1 MLLALAT
8 FVFLH
13 TLTASALGP
22 LPTLSFYLHDD
33 SIYEGSSTT
42 NDVIA
47 TLWFNFTIYQYTLPS
62 TKKGSIQ
69 TSTSNDLTIIDEY
82 NCDILHNNKA
92 DETKLMIENNDAD
105 GVILNKIQLMTAS
118 GTWYGLQHV
127 CITEEEWIIW
137 QRDFSE
143 LIDTGSVDVATC
155 SSGKARNYFC
165 IDNDPIECAPYK
177 QMYYFDR
184 LRPNEYIQDAECVDG
199 TDIIAQFESCE
210 PTKAPT
216 LSPSKQATISPTLP
230 PNTQPTI
237 SPIKAPLTNNP
248 SQIPSQQTG
257 DPSSI
262 PTYNPSHQ
270 PSQQP
275 SETPTTIPSNMPSS
289 QPSTPPTYGPSSVP
303 TETPTRGKEQ
313 EVNDP
318 TETTAFVVSES
329 VIANQSS
336 IDWILVVVAICVSV
350 LIICTVA
357 ASVVFYKKCNNTTDK
372 AIGNLEAEEVV
383 SKEDGEMNVNQ
394 IPNEEISLNDEGMS
408 DGQLASNNTNCKM
421 VNSGTTDGNNVFNVQ
436 MILKGSARMTRGQ
449 SEVDAD
455 VVNVVDDSDA
465 DSDDMYPVCVTETSG
480 TKGFATKEGE

>member
-237 SPIKAPLTNNP
+237 SPIKAPLTLPP
-248 SQIPSQQTG
+248 SKQ
-257 DPSSI
+257 
-262 PTYNPSHQ
+262 PTAKH
-270 PSQQP
+270 
-275 SETPTTIPSNMPSS
+275 PTLSPIQYHSVYV
-289 QPSTPPTYGPSSVP
+289 STLST
-303 TETPTRGKEQ
+303 
-313 EVNDP
+313 NDP
-318 TETTAFVVSES
+318 LTSTYLPLITSKRDSKTSTASTTDISDRIFYFFRDNDALNLMLGAAVFFCCCCS
-329 VIANQSS
+329 
-336 IDWILVVVAICVSV
+336 
-350 LIICTVA
+350 CTA
-357 ASVVFYKKCNNTTDK
+357 ASLCVYFNLFKKWKKAENELVGVQIVPQINVELQDAKFEFKGSELPPAPQRVQLSTNVTRADSFSVGDSMGNAAGRSPEGEHFTVEGFGNDLNATGIASIAGVQNVIMQHAIDLERDETQDIGFKNRGTRVPPPVPKNTSIYPQTKPD
-372 AIGNLEAEEVV
+372 LET
-383 SKEDGEMNVNQ
+383 
-394 IPNEEISLNDEGMS
+394 MS
-408 DGQLASNNTNCKM
+408 DK
-421 VNSGTTDGNNVFNVQ
+421 
-436 MILKGSARMTRGQ
+436 
-449 SEVDAD
+449 
-455 VVNVVDDSDA
+455 
-465 DSDDMYPVCVTETSG
+465 Y
-480 TKGFATKEGE
+480 

>member
-237 SPIKAPLTNNP
+237 SPIKAPLTLPPSKQPTGSPTLSPSKSPIIISTSAPSVALTANP
-248 SQIPSQQTG
+248 SAKHPTLSPIKYHSVSTLSTNDPLTSTYLPQVTRDMSQKVDLQLCKSLIYTTSCSFSK
-257 DPSSI
+257 P
-262 PTYNPSHQ
+262 
-270 PSQQP
+270 
-275 SETPTTIPSNMPSS
+275 TPTQEHGTEE
-289 QPSTPPTYGPSSVP
+289 STAIFKQASCSC
-303 TETPTRGKEQ
+303 EQ
-313 EVNDP
+313 
-318 TETTAFVVSES
+318 
-329 VIANQSS
+329 
-336 IDWILVVVAICVSV
+336 
-350 LIICTVA
+350 
-357 ASVVFYKKCNNTTDK
+357 Y
-372 AIGNLEAEEVV
+372 
-383 SKEDGEMNVNQ
+383 
-394 IPNEEISLNDEGMS
+394 
-408 DGQLASNNTNCKM
+408 
-421 VNSGTTDGNNVFNVQ
+421 
-436 MILKGSARMTRGQ
+436 
-449 SEVDAD
+449 
-455 VVNVVDDSDA
+455 
-465 DSDDMYPVCVTETSG
+465 
-480 TKGFATKEGE
+480 

>member
-216 LSPSKQATISPTLP
+216 LSPSKQATISSVALTANPSAKHPTL
-230 PNTQPTI
+230 
-237 SPIKAPLTNNP
+237 SPIKYHSVSTLSTNDPLT
-248 SQIPSQQTG
+248 S
-257 DPSSI
+257 
-262 PTYNPSHQ
+262 TYLPLITSKRD
-270 PSQQP
+270 SKT
-275 SETPTTIPSNMPSS
+275 STASTTDISDRIF
-289 QPSTPPTYGPSSVP
+289 YFF
-303 TETPTRGKEQ
+303 RD
-313 EVNDP
+313 ND
-318 TETTAFVVSES
+318 ALNLMLGAAVFFCCCCS
-329 VIANQSS
+329 
-336 IDWILVVVAICVSV
+336 
-350 LIICTVA
+350 CTA
-357 ASVVFYKKCNNTTDK
+357 ASLCVYFNLFKKWKKAENELVGVQIVPQINVELQDAKFEFKGSELPPAPQRVQLSTNVTRADSFSVGDSMGNAAGRSPEGEHFTVEGFGNDLNATGIASIAGVQNVIMQHAIDLERDETQDIGFKNRGTRVPPPVPKNTSIYPQTKPD
-372 AIGNLEAEEVV
+372 LET
-383 SKEDGEMNVNQ
+383 
-394 IPNEEISLNDEGMS
+394 MS
-408 DGQLASNNTNCKM
+408 DK
-421 VNSGTTDGNNVFNVQ
+421 
-436 MILKGSARMTRGQ
+436 
-449 SEVDAD
+449 
-455 VVNVVDDSDA
+455 
-465 DSDDMYPVCVTETSG
+465 Y
-480 TKGFATKEGE
+480 